1 MKKKLRK
8 ERPRVKLVLRCKIV
22 MSPGFS
28 NPKWSNWCTFYPF
41 LTPNMTVKGQKWPQ
55 PQKFDL
61 WLKIRRFKVL
71 YRLKWTNLPFPKCE
85 AFEKMWCFWKKKR
98 TFWDFYWIVAIWWA
112 VSYIYSLS
120 SWPVTR
126 TNNQSAFDLV
136 NFISDL
142 TTLEKS
148 NPFLTNQKSFEMIRN
163 LLYSKKV

>member
-61 WLKIRRFKVL
+61 WLKIRRYKVL
-71 YRLKWTNLPFPKCE
+71 YRLKLTNLPFPKCE
-85 AFEKMWCFWKKKR
+85 VFEKMRRFWKKSVR
-98 TFWDFYWIVAIWWA
+98 FGIFIELWQFGGQSVTFIACRVDPW
-112 VSYIYSLS
+112 
-120 SWPVTR
+120 
-126 TNNQSAFDLV
+126 
-136 NFISDL
+136 
-142 TTLEKS
+142 LEQT
-148 NPFLTNQKSFEMIRN
+148 TNQ
-163 LLYSKKV
+163 LLIWSILFPIWPHSKKAIHFWPIKSHLKWFVICCTVKK